1 MTLTPDQIVAANK
14 ANLNSLYGLSNQ
26 AFAGVEK
33 LVELNLTAARAS
45 LNESADHAKALLSAK
60 DLQEVLNLQAAAFQP
75 LAEKAAAYNRHVY
88 DIASNTNAV
97 FGKAFESK
105 ANEAQHNVAGYFEAA
120 LKNAPAGSESAVA
133 FLKQALNASNTAA
146 ESVQK
151 VVKQATDLAESN
163 FHAVTETAAK
173 VGKTAS
179 KKR

>member
-1 MTLTPDQIVAANK
+1 MMTAEQVIATNK
-14 ANLNSLYGLSNQ
+14 ANLNSLFGLTNQ

-45 LNESADHAKALLSAK
+45 LNESADHAKAVLSVKDAQELLA
-60 DLQEVLNLQAAAFQP
+60 LQAAALQP

-88 DIASNTNAV
+88 DIASSTGAAINKSLEA
-97 FGKAFESK
+97 KAS
-105 ANEAQHNVAGYFEAA
+105 EAQQVFSGYVEAA

-133 FLKQALNASNTAA
+133 LFKQAVSAGNNAV

-151 VVKQATDLAESN
+151 AVKQAAEVAESN
-163 FHAVTETAAK
+163 LQAVTDTAVKAA
-173 VGKTAS
+173 KTAS

>member
-1 MTLTPDQIVAANK
+1 MMTAEQLIAANK

-45 LNESADHAKALLSAK
+45 LNESADHAKALLGAK
-60 DLQEVLNLQAAAFQP
+60 DVQELLALQAAAVQP

-88 DIASNTNAV
+88 DIASSTGSAIQ
-97 FGKAFESK
+97 KSIEAK
-105 ANEAQHNVAGYFEAA
+105 ANEAQQTVIGYIDAA

-133 FLKQALNASNTAA
+133 LFKQAMNTSNNAI

-151 VVKQATDLAESN
+151 AVKQDAEVAESN
-163 FHAVTETAAK
+163 IQAVTETAVKAA
-173 VGKTAS
+173 KTAS